1 MIKKMPTHFED
12 LWIKCENL
20 HEDIVNNETS
30 AQILDELILKINLY
44 KVLNQKIEIPESEL
58 QTIKSRTMGEILLT
72 LTKLSLKDNL
82 NVYEALNIA
91 MQYRS
96 IDHFSKKY

>member
-1 MIKKMPTHFED
+1 MPISFD
-12 LWIKCENL
+12 QLWEKSEGLFQDSIS
-20 HEDIVNNETS
+20 NETS
-30 AQILDELILKINLY
+30 SQILDELILKIKLY
-44 KVLNQKIEIPESEL
+44 QAIDQKKEIPETE
-58 QTIKSRTMGEILLT
+58 QQIIKSRTIGEILLT

-96 IDHFSKKY
+96 IDQFSKKY

>member
-1 MIKKMPTHFED
+1 MSMHFEN
-12 LWIKCENL
+12 LWTKCENL
-20 HEDIVNNETS
+20 HEGTIQGETS
-30 AQILDELILKINLY
+30 AQILDELILKIKLY
-44 KVLNQKIEIPESEL
+44 QTIDQKKEIPETE
-58 QTIKSRTMGEILLT
+58 QQIIKSRTIGEILLT

-96 IDHFSKKY
+96 IDQFSKKY

>member
-1 MIKKMPTHFED
+1 MPITFED
-12 LWIKCENL
+12 LWNKCENL
-20 HEDIVNNETS
+20 HEGTVQGETS
-30 AQILDELILKINLY
+30 AQILDELILKVNLY
-44 KVLNQKIEIPESEL
+44 RVLDQKTEIPEEDR
-58 QTIKSRTMGEILLT
+58 QNIKTRTMGEILLT

-96 IDHFSKKY
+96 IEYFNQKY